1 WEIHK
6 IAKSLKY
13 ESDAVELFVHDQRNF
28 PISTLQRFYDDS
40 NFKEHLGFDFDNRGE
55 IKISSNKKD
64 FEKSFTKVV
73 TDIVNGTV
81 TSRTI
86 NTNEAK
92 KEYLKNI
99 DKPKVDKK
107 NKIIITSK
115 SFQPKK
121 IQIEKRDMKLV
132 PDYMTCTSTSAG
144 VLRMYDELKTINY
157 RKFPNATLDLIRS
170 FLECALKSYFQI
182 NNIDIRPK
190 RHGGYVYLS
199 DVLEAYSDDK
209 TKPKGLDQI
218 VRMIRDNNGYYPESK
233 NFLDGINHNHDLF
246 AVDKDVKTAW
256 DKMESIFKHIL
267 N

>member
-1 WEIHK
+1 
-6 IAKSLKY
+6 
-13 ESDAVELFVHDQRNF
+13 
-28 PISTLQRFYDDS
+28 
-40 NFKEHLGFDFDNRGE
+40 
-55 IKISSNKKD
+55 
-64 FEKSFTKVV
+64 
-73 TDIVNGTV
+73 
-81 TSRTI
+81 
-86 NTNEAK
+86 
-92 KEYLKNI
+92 
-99 DKPKVDKK
+99 
-107 NKIIITSK
+107 
-115 SFQPKK
+115 
-121 IQIEKRDMKLV
+121 MKLV